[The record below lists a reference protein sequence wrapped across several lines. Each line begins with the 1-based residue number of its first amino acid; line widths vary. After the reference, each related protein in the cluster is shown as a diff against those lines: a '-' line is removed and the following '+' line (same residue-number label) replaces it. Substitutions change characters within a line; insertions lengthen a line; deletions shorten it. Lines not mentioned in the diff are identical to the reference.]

1 MQVANILL
9 AHTGREG
16 GASAAALGI
25 ARAAARSWLGP
36 LLDCACE
43 RLAHVIRNLFDLAM
57 ERIHAQECCDG
68 KLVFLAQPRMC
79 QIIRRD
85 ACILK

>member
-1 MQVANILL
+1 VVLLLRQVANILL

-36 LLDCACE
+36 LLDVACE
-43 RLAHVIRNLFDLAM
+43 RLAHVIRNLFDLAI
-57 ERIHAQECCDG
+57 ERSHAQECCDG
-68 KLVFLAQPRMC
+68 KFFAYMTRSNYT
-79 QIIRRD
+79 R
-85 ACILK
+85 